1 MSNNKGT
8 IVFDLDGTLINS
20 APDLCFALNKT
31 LEEINI
37 PNISVKEV
45 MGYLG
50 DGALELIKRGISK
63 YKPIKDYN
71 LENLRIRFLEI
82 YDKCLLD
89 NTKFYPNSIES
100 IKILRKNNYSTA
112 ICTNKPLHLA
122 KRIIEGLNASHLFDI
137 ITGGDSYNYKKPD
150 PRHLIKTIE
159 LTGNSIN
166 NAIMIGDS
174 INDID
179 CAKRA
184 EIKSI
189 VVSFGY
195 SNIPVRKLNANLIMD
210 NYANLIK
217 YIEKL
222 NKNLESNL

>member
-1 MSNNKGT
+1 MEQS
-8 IVFDLDGTLINS
+8 I
-20 APDLCFALNKT
+20 A
-31 LEEINI
+31 
-37 PNISVKEV
+37 
-45 MGYLG
+45 
-50 DGALELIKRGISK
+50 RGI
-63 YKPIKDYN
+63 I
-71 LENLRIRFLEI
+71 
-82 YDKCLLD
+82 LLISFKGGS
-89 NTKFYPNSIES
+89 NI
-100 IKILRKNNYSTA
+100 
-112 ICTNKPLHLA
+112 
-122 KRIIEGLNASHLFDI
+122 LNASHLFDI

-159 LTGNSIN
+159 LTGNTIN

-184 EIKSI
+184 KIKSI

-210 NYANLIK
+210 NYSNLIK

>member
-1 MSNNKGT
+1 MSNKKGT

-31 LEEINI
+31 LKEINI
-37 PNISVKEV
+37 PEISLKEV

-63 YKPIKDYN
+63 YKPLNNYN
-71 LENLRIRFLEI
+71 TEILRIRFLEI

-89 NTKFYPNSIES
+89 RTKFYPNAIES
-100 IKILRKNNYSTA
+100 IKSLRNSNYSTA

-122 KRIIEGLNASHLFDI
+122 QRIIDGLGATNLFDI
-137 ITGGDSYNYKKPD
+137 ITGGDSYSFRKPD
-150 PRHLIKTIE
+150 PRHLIKTIQ
-159 LTGNSIN
+159 LTGNKIETS
-166 NAIMIGDS
+166 IMIGDS

-184 EIKSI
+184 KIKNI

-195 SNIPVRKLNANLIMD
+195 SNIKVNKLNANIIMD
-210 NYANLIK
+210 DYSHLLD
-217 YIEKL
+217 YIDEL
-222 NKNLESNL
+222 NKNTY

>member
-1 MSNNKGT
+1 MSNKKGT

-31 LEEINI
+31 LKEINI
-37 PNISVKEV
+37 PEISLKEV

-63 YKPIKDYN
+63 YKPLNNYN
-71 LENLRIRFLEI
+71 TENLRIRFLEI

-89 NTKFYPNSIES
+89 RTKFYPNAIES
-100 IKILRKNNYSTA
+100 IKSLRNSNYSTA

-122 KRIIEGLNASHLFDI
+122 QRIIDGLGATNLFDI
-137 ITGGDSYNYKKPD
+137 ITGGDSYSFRKPD
-150 PRHLIKTIE
+150 PRHLIKTIQ
-159 LTGNSIN
+159 LTGNKIETS
-166 NAIMIGDS
+166 IMIGDS

-184 EIKSI
+184 KIKNI
-189 VVSFGY
+189 LVSFGY
-195 SNIPVRKLNANLIMD
+195 SNIPVNKLNANIIMD
-210 NYANLIK
+210 DYSHLLD
-217 YIEKL
+217 YVDEL
-222 NKNLESNL
+222 NKNKY